1 MKRPETAQVDWDEIP
16 GYRYQWAA
24 NGGEL
29 TEVKTM
35 KGENGVKVEQDL
47 EEIKD
52 RLTQIEA
59 KLERRSTS
67 GRILKT
73 MLIIF
78 LSVFFLLLVIGV
90 VQFVSNSSV

>member
-1 MKRPETAQVDWDEIP
+1 M
-16 GYRYQWAA
+16 
-24 NGGEL
+24 
-29 TEVKTM
+29 
-35 KGENGVKVEQDL
+35 KVEQDL
-47 EEIKD
+47 EDIKD
-52 RLTQIEA
+52 RLAQIEEN
-59 KLERRSTS
+59 LERRSTS

>member
-1 MKRPETAQVDWDEIP
+1 MTSSLSTQEIAEVESSKSKR
-16 GYRYQWAA
+16 R
-24 NGGEL
+24 
-29 TEVKTM
+29 
-35 KGENGVKVEQDL
+35 KGRNGVKVEQDL

-59 KLERRSTS
+59 KLERGSTS

-78 LSVFFLLLVIGV
+78 LSIFFLLLVIGV

>member
-1 MKRPETAQVDWDEIP
+1 M
-16 GYRYQWAA
+16 
-24 NGGEL
+24 
-29 TEVKTM
+29 
-35 KGENGVKVEQDL
+35 KVEQDL
-47 EEIKD
+47 EDIKD

-59 KLERRSTS
+59 KLEQRSTS

-90 VQFVSNSSV
+90 IQFVSNSSV

>member
-1 MKRPETAQVDWDEIP
+1 
-16 GYRYQWAA
+16 
-24 NGGEL
+24 
-29 TEVKTM
+29 M

>member
-1 MKRPETAQVDWDEIP
+1 M
-16 GYRYQWAA
+16 
-24 NGGEL
+24 
-29 TEVKTM
+29 
-35 KGENGVKVEQDL
+35 KVEQDL

-59 KLERRSTS
+59 KLERGSTS

-78 LSVFFLLLVIGV
+78 LSIFFLLLVIGV

>member
-1 MKRPETAQVDWDEIP
+1 M
-16 GYRYQWAA
+16 
-24 NGGEL
+24 
-29 TEVKTM
+29 
-35 KGENGVKVEQDL
+35 KVEQDL

-67 GRILKT
+67 GRILKI

-78 LSVFFLLLVIGV
+78 LSVFFLLLLIGV
-90 VQFVSNSSV
+90 VQFVSASSV

>member
-1 MKRPETAQVDWDEIP
+1 M
-16 GYRYQWAA
+16 
-24 NGGEL
+24 
-29 TEVKTM
+29 
-35 KGENGVKVEQDL
+35 KVEQDL